1 MNELLEWITDE
12 IQNWT
17 FRIEDIILHSF
28 TGVITAILVKFKSL
42 FRTIKKL
49 INKQLYD

>member
-1 MNELLEWITDE
+1 MNELSEWLIDE

-17 FRIEDIILHSF
+17 FRIEDIILHSL

-42 FRTIKKL
+42 YGTIRNL
-49 INKQLYD
+49 L